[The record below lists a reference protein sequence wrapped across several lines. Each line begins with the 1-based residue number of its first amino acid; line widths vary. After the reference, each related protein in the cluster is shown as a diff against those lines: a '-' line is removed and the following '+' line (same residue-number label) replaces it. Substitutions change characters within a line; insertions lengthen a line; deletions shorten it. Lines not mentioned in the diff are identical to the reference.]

1 MVIEILRP
9 TGDGDCTEL
18 IGYPF
23 FENCYDKVNEETH
36 DGDTTYLYTNS
47 STYKRC
53 NFVLPGGTGK
63 GRINSVTVK
72 AYCRSSSSDFPGYVH
87 LSIETHST
95 VYESAAKSVGATYT
109 LLSESWVTNPYT
121 ESPWTWDEIDDL
133 LAEIS
138 MSVDPDASY
147 AGDCSIVTQ
156 LWVEVDRAS
165 ASGGPTSISRGIFR
179 GMFNKMR

>member
-9 TGDGDCTEL
+9 TGDGDATEL
-18 IGYPF
+18 VRYPF
-23 FENCYDKVNEETH
+23 SGNYYDKVNEETH
-36 DGDTTYLYTNS
+36 DGNTTYLYTNS

-53 NFVLPGGTGK
+53 NFVLPGGTGE
-63 GRINSVTVK
+63 GRINSVAVK
-72 AYCRSSSSDFPGYVH
+72 AYCRSTSSLFPGYVH

-95 VYESAAKSVGATYT
+95 VYESVAKSVGTTYA
-109 LLSESWVTNPYT
+109 LLSESWTTNPYT
-121 ESPWTWDEIDDL
+121 GSPWTWDEINDL

-138 MSVDPDASY
+138 MSIDPDGGYY
-147 AGDCSIVTQ
+147 AVIVTQ

-165 ASGGPTSISRGIFR
+165 ASCASISRGIFR

>member
-18 IGYPF
+18 VRYPLS
-23 FENCYDKVNEETH
+23 ENYYDKVNEETH
-36 DGDTTYLYTNS
+36 DGNTTYLCTNS
-47 STYKRC
+47 PTYKRC
-53 NFVLPGGTGK
+53 NFVLSGGTGE
-63 GRINSVTVK
+63 GRINSVAVK
-72 AYCRSSSSDFPGYVH
+72 AYCRSTSLSFPGYVH

-95 VYESAAKSVGATYT
+95 VYESAAKSVGMTYE

-138 MSVDPDASY
+138 MSIAPQVGY
-147 AGDCSIVTQ
+147 YSIVTQ

-165 ASGGPTSISRGIFR
+165 ASGASISRGIFR